1 MLMAMFEQ
9 NNNEKWSVEQNIIIA
24 SQTGLTEEKVSKWNW
39 D

>member
-24 SQTGLTEEKVSKWNW
+24 RQTGLTEEKVSKWNW